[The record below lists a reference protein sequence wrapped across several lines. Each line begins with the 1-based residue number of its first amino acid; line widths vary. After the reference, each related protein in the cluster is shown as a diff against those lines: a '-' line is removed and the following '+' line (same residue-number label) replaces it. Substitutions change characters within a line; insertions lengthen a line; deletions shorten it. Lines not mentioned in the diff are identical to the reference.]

1 MATKLARQMAY
12 KKKLE
17 EEFRLAEERRKYEKK
32 SKYYE
37 HKSFNYEAWHCEDL
51 ARNHKRDSVFDFDFE
66 DIKREEK
73 ELKEKEKRKKAEYEK
88 EKNKWMKMRE
98 VYTEKA
104 AKFADLK
111 RKRLKEKARIEESK
125 KYINE
130 EEA

>member
-37 HKSFNYEAWHCEDL
+37 HKSFTYEAWNCEDSQRRHM
-51 ARNHKRDSVFDFDFE
+51 RNSVFDFDFE
-66 DIKREEK
+66 DRKREEN
-73 ELKEKEKRKKAEYEK
+73 ELKEKRKKAEYEK
-88 EKNKWMKMRE
+88 EKNEWMKMRE
-98 VYTEKA
+98 VYKERA

-111 RKRLKEKARIEESK
+111 SYHCFFLEHTRP
-125 KYINE
+125 
-130 EEA
+130 